1 METLAQISVIIPAF
15 NRAPYIE
22 EALASVFEQEYPN
35 TEVLVVDDGS
45 TDGTYE
51 ILEKY
56 RDQGA
61 IKLLTHTGRANRG
74 QSAALNLGLREARGE
89 FVAILD
95 SDDMFASG
103 KLERQAGFLTSNPD
117 VGMVYGQGHA
127 VDAKGSFLFEVPA
140 NGHKEPGDP
149 NLLLLDCYLA
159 LPGGALIRKSVL
171 DKVGFFE
178 EAFRAGQD
186 HDMALRIMEATN
198 TVYLPELAFYYRKH
212 GDSISAKGLE
222 RRWKTGIE
230 ILERARKRY
239 PYRKSTIRKRRAV
252 LHFRLGQTYWRE
264 GGKVKALPHLA
275 ASGVLDPA
283 RALSVILG
291 RERV

>member
-1 METLAQISVIIPAF
+1 METSAQISVIIPAF

-22 EALASVFEQEYPN
+22 ETLASVFEQEYPN
-35 TEVLVVDDGS
+35 IEVLVVDDGS
-45 TDGTYE
+45 SDGTYE

-61 IKLLTHTGRANRG
+61 IELLTHAGRANLG
-74 QSAALNLGLREARGE
+74 QSAALNFGLRKASGE
-89 FVAILD
+89 YIAFLD

-103 KLERQAGFLTSNPD
+103 KLEQQARFLASNPD
-117 VGMVYGQGHA
+117 VGMVYGQAHA
-127 VDAKGSFLFEVPA
+127 VDAEGNFLFEVP
-140 NGHKEPGDP
+140 NNEHEEPGDP
-149 NLLLLDCYLA
+149 NLLLLDCYMA

-178 EAFRAGQD
+178 ETFRAGQD

-198 TVYLPELAFYYRKH
+198 TAYLPELAFYYRKH

-230 ILERARKRY
+230 ILDRARKRY

-252 LHFRLGQTYWRE
+252 LHFRLGQTYWRK
-264 GGKVKALPHLA
+264 GSRVKALPHLVT
-275 ASGVLDPA
+275 SGVLDPA
-283 RALSVILG
+283 RALSVIFG
-291 RERV
+291 RE